1 MKGDSAASTIDTGEF
16 SSTVNF
22 TISYL

>member
-1 MKGDSAASTIDTGEF
+1 YAASTIDTGEF

>member
-1 MKGDSAASTIDTGEF
+1 GDSAASTIDTGEF

>member
-1 MKGDSAASTIDTGEF
+1 ATTIDTGEF

>member
-1 MKGDSAASTIDTGEF
+1 GDSAATTIDTGEF

>member
-1 MKGDSAASTIDTGEF
+1 AATTIDTGEF

>member
-1 MKGDSAASTIDTGEF
+1 DSAATTIDTGEF

>member
-1 MKGDSAASTIDTGEF
+1 KGDSAASTIDTGEF

>member
-1 MKGDSAASTIDTGEF
+1 SAATTIDTGEF

>member
-1 MKGDSAASTIDTGEF
+1 DSAASTIDTGEF

>member
-1 MKGDSAASTIDTGEF
+1 VKGDSAATTIDTGEF

-22 TISYL
+22 TVSYL